1 MVSVTSFLIKAHV
14 ISLLFRV
21 LFAFRI
27 IKMAFSESEKNS
39 LLSVKGVGPTVIK
52 RFEEVG
58 LDSFEKLSAH
68 NATEVVNLVSS
79 MLHSRCWKNTKA
91 VEAVEAAI
99 NKAKESN

>member
-1 MVSVTSFLIKAHV
+1 
-14 ISLLFRV
+14 
-21 LFAFRI
+21 
-27 IKMAFSESEKNS
+27 MAFSESEKNS

-58 LDSFEKLSAH
+58 LDSFENLSAH

-99 NKAKESN
+99 NKAKESI